1 LNPDI
6 IEYTYT
12 TEKKPVRRRM
22 PLQTPDFELP
32 LTSYGSDGQNG
43 RISLALQTSAG
54 GSAPSEFPGYTHQ
67 TKAEPSFE
75 QDMLRG
81 NFEST
86 PVSKSFFSDKNITT
100 IQNSI
105 RRSVFEK
112 SQPKGY
118 VIDEQSVDELKMI
131 MRATFYTYCR
141 NLPTNIEA
149 QVIDLNNRVVQW
161 AVPHI
166 LSAVDHYHYYLND
179 ITHLPVPLNQSVNLS
194 RAGTKSLPQNP
205 FM

>member
-1 LNPDI
+1 
-6 IEYTYT
+6 
-12 TEKKPVRRRM
+12 M
-22 PLQTPDFELP
+22 PLQTPGFELP

-43 RISLALQTSAG
+43 RISLAPQTSAG
-54 GSAPSEFPGYTHQ
+54 GLAPSEFPGYNHQ
-67 TKAEPSFE
+67 TTAEPSFE

-86 PVSKSFFSDKNITT
+86 PVSKSFFSNKNITI

-131 MRATFYTYCR
+131 MRATFYTYSR
-141 NLPTNIEA
+141 NLPTNIEG
-149 QVIDLNNRVVQW
+149 QVSDLNDRVVQW

-166 LSAVDHYHYYLND
+166 LSAVEHYQYYLND
-179 ITHLPVPLNQSVNLS
+179 ITHLPVPMAQSVNLS